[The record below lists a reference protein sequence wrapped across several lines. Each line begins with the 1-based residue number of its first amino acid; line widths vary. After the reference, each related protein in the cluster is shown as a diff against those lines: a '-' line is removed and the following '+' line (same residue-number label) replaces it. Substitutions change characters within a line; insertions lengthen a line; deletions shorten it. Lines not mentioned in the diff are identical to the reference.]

1 MSLNINK
8 HYLISLFAL
17 ILIMLLTALP
27 AAAHK
32 VVLYAYVEGGQIVAE
47 ASYGDGSAVKEGK
60 IKMFDESGQ
69 LLKEGVTNE
78 KGISRLNIPAKTNLK
93 LKLEAGMGHQAQ
105 YTINK
110 SQLPDLQKNISKSK
124 ENSQSQSQLEETSS
138 KTMDGISEKK
148 LRTIVS
154 QELDKKISPLNKK
167 IVQIENDKGPGITEI
182 IGGIGYIF
190 GLMGLALYF
199 KKGRK

>member
-78 KGISRLNIPAKTNLK
+78 KGVTSLDIPAKTNLK
-93 LKLEAGMGHQAQ
+93 LKLEAGMGHQAE

-110 SQLPDLQKNISKSK
+110 NQLPDIQKNVSKTE
-124 ENSQSQSQLEETSS
+124 ENSKPQSQLKETNS
-138 KTMDGISEKK
+138 KKMDGISEEK
-148 LRTIVS
+148 LRTIIS
-154 QELDKKISPLNKK
+154 QELDKKISPLNKRIIQMEK
-167 IVQIENDKGPGITEI
+167 DKGPGITEI